1 MPRKPIELPPAAAR
15 AFVRDMNAYFAET
28 NLIKRDEIA
37 VRQLVALNE
46 YLGCGNG
53 RFELPMCKD
62 MFLQMRDQ
70 ATCIC
75 ISTHR
80 RRPPNVAQWSL

>member
-1 MPRKPIELPPAAAR
+1 MPRKPIELPPAVAR

-37 VRQLVALNE
+37 IRQHVALNE
-46 YLGCGNG
+46 YLG
-53 RFELPMCKD
+53 RRERPLRVIDVKE

-70 ATCIC
+70 A
-75 ISTHR
+75 
-80 RRPPNVAQWSL
+80 

>member
-1 MPRKPIELPPAAAR
+1 MPRKPIELPPAVAR

-37 VRQLVALNE
+37 IRQLVALNE
-46 YLGCGNG
+46 YLG
-53 RFELPMCKD
+53 RRERPLRVIDVKE

-70 ATCIC
+70 A
-75 ISTHR
+75 
-80 RRPPNVAQWSL
+80 